1 MSSNERMAVAAHLHV
16 ALRRKA
22 GRVTDTDWM
31 AVNDVYAREIVR
43 VARAKAQEDG
53 DEALAELAAKLEAHV
68 DAASARKPQ
77 ALPLLERLPQRAPQ
91 PSAPPSAPAQ
101 PQDDGGRYVGGLR

>member
-31 AVNDVYAREIVR
+31 AVNDAYACEVVR
-43 VARAKAQEDG
+43 VARAYAHEEG
-53 DEALAELAAKLEAHV
+53 DAALAALAAKLEAHIGAP
-68 DAASARKPQ
+68 AAPGPQ
-77 ALPLLERLPQRAPQ
+77 ERLPPPRGLQAV
-91 PSAPPSAPAQ
+91 APPSAPELTSEDA
-101 PQDDGGRYVGGLR
+101 GRYIGRLR

>member
-31 AVNDVYAREIVR
+31 AVNDVYAREVVR
-43 VARAKAQEDG
+43 VARAYAHEEG
-53 DEALAELAAKLEAHV
+53 DAALAALAAKLEAHIG
-68 DAASARKPQ
+68 AHATQGPHPSPPQ
-77 ALPLLERLPQRAPQ
+77 ERLPPRGLQAV
-91 PSAPPSAPAQ
+91 APPSAPELTSEAA
-101 PQDDGGRYVGGLR
+101 GRYIGRLR